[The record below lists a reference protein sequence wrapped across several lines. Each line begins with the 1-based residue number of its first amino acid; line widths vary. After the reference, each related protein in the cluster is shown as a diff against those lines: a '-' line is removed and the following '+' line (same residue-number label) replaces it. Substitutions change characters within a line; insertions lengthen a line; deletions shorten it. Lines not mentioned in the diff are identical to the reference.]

1 MQHIEE
7 HDQSHER
14 MTAEQELSAVH
25 GFLSCQNDNRCQR
38 EFFNSFD
45 WLVEKIIASYTP
57 RMNQDDLDDVRQV
70 ILLSLVH
77 SAEQYDPAKAKMK
90 RFSDYA
96 RWMAWYALEKW
107 HQKNTNITFSKRTME
122 ELSKLNTYLRT
133 RGNDTP
139 SDERVCKD
147 LRMTQEEYEHL
158 KRAQE
163 LITVLSLQDF
173 LSSRERKGDDKPF
186 SHEEQIEPL
195 REIEQRIA
203 LNDAFFD
210 ALEHARLT
218 ESEKEVLKMR
228 YSIDYEQKYTQSQI
242 AEQLNTS
249 QMRISRLLK
258 SALKKIE
265 QYCRNFPN
273 VAGSILEPP

>member
-1 MQHIEE
+1 MKLQIEE
-7 HDQSHER
+7 HDQLHER

-38 EFFNSFD
+38 EFFSSFD

-57 RMNQDDLDDVRQV
+57 RMNQDDLDDARQV
-70 ILLSLVH
+70 ILLALVQ
-77 SAEQYDPAKAKMK
+77 SAEQYDPAKER
-90 RFSDYA
+90 RFSEYA
-96 RWMAWYALEKW
+96 RLMAWYALEKW

-122 ELSKLNTYLRT
+122 ALSKLNTYLRA

-147 LRMTQEEYEHL
+147 LGMTQEEYEHL

-163 LITVLSLQDF
+163 LITVFSLQDF
-173 LSSRERKGDDKPF
+173 LSSRERIGDAQPF
-186 SHEEQIEPL
+186 SPEEQSEPL

-203 LNDAFFD
+203 FHDAFFD
-210 ALEHARLT
+210 ALEHAHLT
-218 ESEKEVLKMR
+218 ESEKKAVKMR
-228 YSIDYEQKYTQSQI
+228 YGVEYEQEYSQSQI
-242 AEQLNTS
+242 AEQLNTN
-249 QMRISRLLK
+249 QMGISRLLK

-265 QYCRNFPN
+265 RYCRNFPN
-273 VAGSILEPP
+273 VADRILEPP